1 MTVIFDKDGLA
12 VEAGTTRVYYF
23 HPVTKEYVGWSDEF
37 INIGVSM
44 PGNSTNIAPGNEVA
58 GEVTVFTGKD
68 WKRQKDHR
76 GETVWSTD
84 DGSAITVDYIGSVR
98 DGYTSIA
105 PSTPYD
111 KWDGEQWITDTE
123 AQHAADKEAAKQQQQ
138 SLIDSA
144 MASIS
149 MIQLKLQAGRTL
161 TTTETTKLNSVLDY
175 IEEVEATD
183 TSTAPDVNWPV
194 PPKV

>member
-12 VEAGTTRVYYF
+12 VEAGSIRVYYF

-58 GEVTVFTGKD
+58 GEVMVFTGKD

-84 DGSAITVDYIGSVR
+84 DGSAITVDYIGFVH
-98 DGYTSIA
+98 DGYTNIA

-111 KWDGEQWITDTE
+111 KWNGEKWITDIK
-123 AQHAADKEAAKQQQQ
+123 AQHAADKEVAKQQQQ

-144 MASIS
+144 MASIG
-149 MIQLKLQAGRTL
+149 MIQLKLQAGRKL
-161 TTTETTKLNSVLDY
+161 TTAETARLNSVLDY
-175 IEEVEATD
+175 IDAVEATD
-183 TSTAPDVNWPV
+183 TSTAPDINWPL
-194 PPKV
+194 PPEW